1 MKRLKKMIGK
11 FLNSFTEAVF
21 AGTLFAVILFY
32 AVVLI
37 VIFDIMLET
46 GFRPESA
53 ADKTVIALAG
63 VMLFFNII
71 GIAGCVIFKLRQSP
85 HRYDAELVGD
95 NFIGFGKK
103 IRIFHKAQQ
112 ELFSDLIPQALSD
125 FRQLEE
131 EFADKT
137 TPGEK
142 ALVYFY
148 IARCYQIMD
157 YTPNAVRYYE
167 MAEQTG
173 SAPEISGFFHARALG
188 ENGDTDEAAAKYEKI
203 LADENNQYRRYVR
216 CDVGR
221 MYLHLN
227 DGEKALKWF
236 SEAIEMH
243 EDYANA
249 LGGAAVANTIL
260 HNFEQ
265 GEELYRQAMLNDIN
279 NPDNFT
285 DYYKR
290 VQAAALMETHTPEAL
305 SAFAQESAESKHAAG
320 SKEEN

>member
-21 AGTLFAVILFY
+21 AGTLVAVILFY

-46 GFRPESA
+46 GFRPEST

-71 GIAGCVIFKLRQSP
+71 GIAGCVIFKLRQAP
-85 HRYDAELVGD
+85 HKYDAELAGD
-95 NFIGFGKK
+95 KFTGFGKK
-103 IRIFHKAQQ
+103 IRIFHKAQH
-112 ELFSDLIPQALSD
+112 ELFSDLPPQALDD
-125 FRQLEE
+125 FRRLEE

-148 IARCYQIMD
+148 IARCYQIME

-173 SAPEISGFFHARALG
+173 YAPDISDFFYARALG

-203 LADENNQYRRYVR
+203 LADENNQYRMYVR

-221 MYLHLN
+221 MYLRLN
-227 DGEKALKWF
+227 DGKTALKWF
-236 SEAIEMH
+236 SEAIEKH

-249 LGGAAVANTIL
+249 LGGAAVAHTIL
-260 HNFEQ
+260 HNFKE
-265 GEELYRQAMLNDIN
+265 GEELYRQALLNHIADPN
-279 NPDNFT
+279 GYT

-290 VQAAALMETHTPEAL
+290 VQAAALVETHTLEAL
-305 SAFAQESAESKHAAG
+305 NTFARETDENA
-320 SKEEN
+320 KEEN